1 MSRPFHQLGHRWKQ
15 RLIKTSIQHRDG
27 HEYTLK
33 ILSDNIGFIFDAIFK
48 PIVLTPLR
56 NVRRLA
62 RVVEDFKQ
70 ERRLQL
76 KEERTH
82 IMKRQLADQMREER
96 ETDNK
101 ENLHS
106 TVIRVEAKKEPVPKQ
121 VEQKTE
127 QVKAE
132 ATRTHRKP
140 NKRDEFVFLLNEL
153 EPEQLKN
160 VKVWLPYY

>member
-1 MSRPFHQLGHRWKQ
+1 MPFC
-15 RLIKTSIQHRDG
+15 
-27 HEYTLK
+27 
-33 ILSDNIGFIFDAIFK
+33 K

-82 IMKRQLADQMREER
+82 MMKRQLVDQMREER
-96 ETDNK
+96 ETENK

-127 QVKAE
+127 QVKTE

-140 NKRDEFVFLLNEL
+140 NKRDEFVLSLNEL

-160 VKVWLPYY
+160 VKV